1 MATESSFKLITDST
15 LYKNHKRWLETTPTA
30 ELIIEAVK
38 NYDNLAMLEIIQY
51 ELEKRFN
58 LFDIQYRQRESDD
71 LTEYAKDKQT

>member
-15 LYKNHKRWLETTPTA
+15 LYKNYKRWLETTPTA

-38 NYDNLAMLEIIQY
+38 NYDNLPMLDIIQY